1 MNERR
6 GYVVLIRHG
15 DPEISGGIAE
25 ALLGATE
32 GKGTTSSDPA
42 SGRATYHGP
51 TRPRLAGNSA
61 LCCFPSAR
69 RPRGGRLLETALP
82 SEQVETVEAEID
94 RQRIQRALLRVA
106 VGNHKSNED
115 YDAMI
120 TKARGDYGRAP
131 GREGPM
137 RRVGDA
143 LLGLYGLM
151 VYGIARAYRAQ
162 DALLG
167 GGRAS

>member
-1 MNERR
+1 MSANRGMVIIIRR
-6 GYVVLIRHG
+6 G
-15 DPEISGGIAE
+15 DPAISGTLAEGALKGIADARERAAAE
-25 ALLGATE
+25 AL
-32 GKGTTSSDPA
+32 P
-42 SGRATYHGP
+42 H
-51 TRPRLAGNSA
+51 
-61 LCCFPSAR
+61 
-69 RPRGGRLLETALP
+69 
-82 SEQVETVEAEID
+82 EQVEAVEAEID

-151 VYGIARAYRAQ
+151 VYGIARAYQAQ